1 MYLALPMGSLP
12 GVEGEVRGN
21 QAGQTECY
29 ALHPVAKVPECFWRV
44 QAAVPVALVL
54 ESRIPASALPKPI
67 ARDQDGSIHHSNNL
81 WPLLE
86 LPLVFPLRPLWGLLL
101 RPIVVVIYW
110 GSEQAG
116 HRSTLVAGTET
127 ALQRWLGRDGWEFSS
142 LARRTRLNVRAS

>member
-1 MYLALPMGSLP
+1 MYLALPMESLP
-12 GVEGEVRGN
+12 EVEGEVRGN
-21 QAGQTECY
+21 QAGQTGCY

-44 QAAVPVALVL
+44 QAAVPVALVP
-54 ESRIPASALPKPI
+54 EPRIPASDLPKSM

-81 WPLLE
+81 EPLLG
-86 LPLVFPLRPLWGLLL
+86 LPLVFPLRLLWGLLL
-101 RPIVVVIYW
+101 LPVVVVICW

-127 ALQRWLGRDGWEFSS
+127 VLRRWLGRGGWGFLS